1 MPVFKIWSRDR
12 TDKKSCAASS
22 LEELKLKGTC
32 RSLRMVEEC
41 NATVNS
47 KCVIVDTTGI
57 WGAPIKK
64 KPFEEILYFS
74 NGATNLSQ
82 TLTLY
87 TTYHANFVETTV
99 VGQQI

>member
-1 MPVFKIWSRDR
+1 
-12 TDKKSCAASS
+12 
-22 LEELKLKGTC
+22 
-32 RSLRMVEEC
+32 MVEEC

-64 KPFEEILYFS
+64 PFEEFLYFS

-87 TTYHANFVETTV
+87 TLYSTYPANFVETTV
-99 VGQQI
+99 VVQQI